1 MNSVFSSIQQVGQV
15 QPKSLHGGVGMISP
29 DNQRIGSIAGHS
41 GKSSGSKMM
50 AKK

>member
-41 GKSSGSKMM
+41 SKYSGSKMM